1 MDKQVLIETPT
12 IKLKSWPAHNI
23 FTTSNMIKEMSLL
36 KVTLSTELSIIDLSS
51 VTTQANNFVLN
62 DSSSRTNATNFTEPE
77 PKISG
82 NDQAERSALDLTI
95 LCIKGLIFGSIILGA
110 ILGNS
115 LVIISVHKNRK
126 LR

>member
-1 MDKQVLIETPT
+1 
-12 IKLKSWPAHNI
+12 
-23 FTTSNMIKEMSLL
+23 MSLL

-62 DSSSRTNATNFTEPE
+62 TSGIERTSNLTNNNNITENE
-77 PKISG
+77 PKISE
-82 NDQAERSALDLTI
+82 NDGGDERSALDLTI

>member
-1 MDKQVLIETPT
+1 
-12 IKLKSWPAHNI
+12 
-23 FTTSNMIKEMSLL
+23 MSLL

-51 VTTQANNFVLN
+51 VTTQANNLLN
-62 DSSSRTNATNFTEPE
+62 ASGSIESAGRTNASNFTEPE

-82 NDQAERSALDLTI
+82 NDQAERSPLDLTI

>member
-1 MDKQVLIETPT
+1 
-12 IKLKSWPAHNI
+12 
-23 FTTSNMIKEMSLL
+23 MSLL

>member
-1 MDKQVLIETPT
+1 
-12 IKLKSWPAHNI
+12 
-23 FTTSNMIKEMSLL
+23 MSLL
-36 KVTLSTELSIIDLSS
+36 KVTLSTELSIIDLAS
-51 VTTQANNFVLN
+51 VSTQANNFVLN
-62 DSSSRTNATNFTEPE
+62 ASGAIENSSRTNATNFTEPE
-77 PKISG
+77 PKISE

-126 LR
+126 LRYFFF

>member
-1 MDKQVLIETPT
+1 
-12 IKLKSWPAHNI
+12 
-23 FTTSNMIKEMSLL
+23 MSLL

-51 VTTQANNFVLN
+51 VSTQANNFVLN
-62 DSSSRTNATNFTEPE
+62 ASGSLDTFGKTNASTVNFTEQE

-82 NDQAERSALDLTI
+82 NDQEERSALDLTI

-126 LR
+126 LRYFSLSL